1 VCSPHLPSPP
11 DDHHENFFVFFIKTV
26 ENAEENASIWLVKK
40 DDLREVN

>member
-1 VCSPHLPSPP
+1 MKTFL
-11 DDHHENFFVFFIKTV
+11 FFIKTV